1 MLLFIKLLLN
11 LGMEKIILASNSP
24 RRKELLTQ
32 IGLKFKIIPSN
43 YEEDMDLKLSH
54 KELAKTLAYN
64 KAKDVADKVNEGIII
79 GSDTFIVVGDKRI
92 GKPKDA
98 NDAKRILK
106 NISGRTITNYS
117 GLSII
122 DKKNKKVVKDVEVTW
137 VKIKKLSEREIDE
150 YIKTGE
156 PLDKAGA
163 FAIQGRGA
171 IFIEK
176 IDGCYSNVIGLPL
189 YKLYINLLK
198 IGVDILKD

>member
-122 DKKNKKVVKDVEVTW
+122 DKKNKKVVKDV
-137 VKIKKLSEREIDE
+137 
-150 YIKTGE
+150 
-156 PLDKAGA
+156 
-163 FAIQGRGA
+163 
-171 IFIEK
+171 
-176 IDGCYSNVIGLPL
+176 
-189 YKLYINLLK
+189 
-198 IGVDILKD
+198 

>member
-1 MLLFIKLLLN
+1 
-11 LGMEKIILASNSP
+11 
-24 RRKELLTQ
+24 
-32 IGLKFKIIPSN
+32 
-43 YEEDMDLKLSH
+43 
-54 KELAKTLAYN
+54 
-64 KAKDVADKVNEGIII
+64 
-79 GSDTFIVVGDKRI
+79 
-92 GKPKDA
+92 
-98 NDAKRILK
+98 
-106 NISGRTITNYS
+106 
-117 GLSII
+117 
-122 DKKNKKVVKDVEVTW
+122 